1 MVATGF
7 GHREGVAMSANAQV
21 MVLKQSLQFFS
32 RTCSVFREEDA
43 RYAPTPGQ
51 FSVAQHVAH
60 VAQTIDWF
68 VEGAFRPAG
77 FDLDFA
83 AHQAAVRRVESLP
96 EAFAWL
102 ARSVDAAAADLA
114 ARSDAD
120 LAAPIAAGPVMGGL
134 PRIAIVGAM
143 AEHMAHHRGALSVY
157 ARLLGYAPPMPYAD
171 A

>member
-1 MVATGF
+1 MP
-7 GHREGVAMSANAQV
+7 ANAQV

-32 RTCSVFREEDA
+32 RTCSVFKEDDA

-83 AHQAAVRRVESLP
+83 AHHAAVRRVESLA
-96 EAFAWL
+96 EAYTWL
-102 ARSVDAAAADLA
+102 ARSVDAATSNLG
-114 ARSDAD
+114 ARSEAE
-120 LAAPIAAGPVMGGL
+120 LLAPIAAGPVMGGE
-134 PRIAIVGAM
+134 PRLAIIGAI

-157 ARLLGYAPPMPYAD
+157 ARLLGYAPPMPYGE
-171 A
+171 

>member
-1 MVATGF
+1 MP
-7 GHREGVAMSANAQV
+7 ANV
-21 MVLKQSLQFFS
+21 HVKVLKQSLRFFG
-32 RTCSVFREEDA
+32 RTCSVFGEDDS

-51 FSVAQHVAH
+51 LSVAQHVAH

-68 VEGAFRPAG
+68 IDGAFRPTG

-83 AHQAAVRRVESLP
+83 AHHAAVRRVESLA

-102 ARSVDAAAADLA
+102 ARSVDAATADLE
-114 ARSDAD
+114 ARSEAE
-120 LAAPIAAGPVMGGL
+120 LTAPIAAGPVMGGE
-134 PRIAIVGAM
+134 PRAAIIGAI

-157 ARLLGYAPPMPYAD
+157 ARLLGYAPPIPYGD

>member
-1 MVATGF
+1 MP
-7 GHREGVAMSANAQV
+7 ANPHV

-68 VEGAFRPAG
+68 IEGAFRPAG
-77 FDLDFA
+77 FDMDFA
-83 AHQAAVRRVESLP
+83 AHQAAIRKVESLAG
-96 EAFAWL
+96 AFAWL
-102 ARSVDAAAADLA
+102 ARSVDAAAADLET
-114 ARSDAD
+114 RSEAD
-120 LAAPIAAGPVMGGL
+120 MAAPIAAGPVMGGQ
-134 PRIAIVGAM
+134 PRAAIVIAL

-157 ARLLGYAPPMPYAD
+157 ARLLGYAPPMPYGD
-171 A
+171 M

>member
-1 MVATGF
+1 
-7 GHREGVAMSANAQV
+7 MSANAQV
-21 MVLKQSLQFFS
+21 KVLKQSLQFFS
-32 RTCSVFREEDA
+32 RTCSVFREDDA

-83 AHQAAVRRVESLP
+83 AHHAAVRRVETLA

-102 ARSVDAAAADLA
+102 ARAVDAAAADLER
-114 ARSDAD
+114 RSEAE
-120 LAAPIAAGPVMGGL
+120 LMAPIAAGPVMGGE
-134 PRIAIVGAM
+134 PRVAIIGAI

-157 ARLLGYAPPMPYAD
+157 ARLLGYAPPMPYSD
-171 A
+171 

>member
-1 MVATGF
+1 MP
-7 GHREGVAMSANAQV
+7 ANAQV
-21 MVLKQSLQFFS
+21 KQLKQSLQYFS
-32 RTCSVFREEDA
+32 RTCSVFKEDDA

-83 AHQAAVRRVESLP
+83 AHHAAVRRVESLP
-96 EAFAWL
+96 EAFTWL
-102 ARSVDAAAADLA
+102 ARSIDAASSSLG
-114 ARSDAD
+114 ARSDEE
-120 LAAPIAAGPVMGGL
+120 LLAPIAAGPVMGGE
-134 PRIAIVGAM
+134 PRIAIIGAI

-157 ARLLGYAPPMPYAD
+157 ARMLGYAPPMPYAD
-171 A
+171 